1 MGIALDQAN
10 DACLLRLEGVVDIS
24 SAAELKAALLEA
36 IAEGKAIR
44 VSAEDVSDL
53 DVCAYQLLWAAEREA
68 NRSGLQFAF
77 TGKLS
82 ETIESSLASAGLERL
97 AVPGDR
103 ERLRDDE
110 LIGAGTGI

>member
-10 DACLLRLEGVVDIS
+10 DASLLRLEGVVDIS
-24 SAAELKAALLEA
+24 AAAELKAALLEA
-36 IAEGKAIR
+36 IAAAKTIR
-44 VSAEDVSDL
+44 VSAEEVSEL